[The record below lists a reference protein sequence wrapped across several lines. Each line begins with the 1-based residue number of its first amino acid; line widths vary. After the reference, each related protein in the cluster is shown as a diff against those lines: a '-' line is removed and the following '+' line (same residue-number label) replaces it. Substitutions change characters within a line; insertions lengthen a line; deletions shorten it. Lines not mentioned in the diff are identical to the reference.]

1 MRSVMMCCLLLLLV
15 SAAAGAEGKSEVALL
30 LERVKP
36 ALQGEGEVGGNA
48 QLATW
53 TASTPLCQWRGLRW
67 STAATLPRELPCGN
81 LSAGLAHHPVPDDL
95 LLLLSIPPPGLR
107 PRRPPPSRTR
117 RFLRPRLHL
126 PRPQLP
132 LRAHPPRPR
141 QRPRLSLLDFAS
153 NRLSGSF
160 PLSIWNLCSGN
171 ARLSLL
177 RLHGNALHGP
187 IPDPAALAPNTTC
200 DALSLLDLSA
210 NRLSGPFPSSLVTT
224 AFPALRSLD
233 LSDNRLHAPRS
244 AARRCPSHCLPSN
257 PLTSSAVAAIVIALM
272 AAAVV
277 LASLSI
283 GWAQGRWRRAPLPP
297 EEGTLTE
304 DGEGKLVVFQGGE
317 HLTLEEVLNGHGA
330 GGQQGQLLHRLQGP
344 RLAEGGGSIELR
356 LLREGCCKDAESCA
370 PAVRRIGRARHDNL
384 VPLRAFY
391 PGAPR
396 REAAGVRLL
405 PRQPDA
411 PELLHGHGEQSQG
424 MRPAL
429 TWARRHKIALGVARA
444 LAYVH
449 AGHGEAHGSVRSS
462 NVLVDEWFVARVAE
476 YAVHRLL
483 VAAAVGKADGYRA
496 PELQSRGRCSPRT
509 DVYAFGIL
517 LLELLMGR
525 KASGELPAVVK
536 AAVLEEVTMME
547 VFDAEVAR
555 GVRSPAEEGLLQAL
569 KLAMG
574 CCAPVASARPTMA
587 EVVRQLEEVRP
598 RNSSRPSAIYS
609 PAEPRSDAGT
619 PTAAAV

>member
-1 MRSVMMCCLLLLLV
+1 MVN
-15 SAAAGAEGKSEVALL
+15 K
-30 LERVKP
+30 
-36 ALQGEGEVGGNA
+36 
-48 QLATW
+48 
-53 TASTPLCQWRGLRW
+53 ASYCTVYK
-67 STAATLPRELPCGN
+67 A
-81 LSAGLAHHPVPDDL
+81 
-95 LLLLSIPPPGLR
+95 
-107 PRRPPPSRTR
+107 
-117 RFLRPRLHL
+117 
-126 PRPQLP
+126 
-132 LRAHPPRPR
+132 
-141 QRPRLSLLDFAS
+141 
-153 NRLSGSF
+153 
-160 PLSIWNLCSGN
+160 
-171 ARLSLL
+171 
-177 RLHGNALHGP
+177 
-187 IPDPAALAPNTTC
+187 
-200 DALSLLDLSA
+200 
-210 NRLSGPFPSSLVTT
+210 
-224 AFPALRSLD
+224 
-233 LSDNRLHAPRS
+233 
-244 AARRCPSHCLPSN
+244 
-257 PLTSSAVAAIVIALM
+257 
-272 AAAVV
+272 
-277 LASLSI
+277 
-283 GWAQGRWRRAPLPP
+283 
-297 EEGTLTE
+297 
-304 DGEGKLVVFQGGE
+304 K
-317 HLTLEEVLNGHGA
+317 
-330 GGQQGQLLHRLQGP
+330 
-344 RLAEGGGSIELR
+344 LAEGGGSIELR

-391 PGAPR
+391 QGRRGEKLLVYDYFPGNR
-396 REAAGVRLL
+396 TLH
-405 PRQPDA
+405 
-411 PELLHGHGEQSQG
+411 ELLHGHGEQSQG

-609 PAEPRSDAGT
+609 PAEPDRKS
-619 PTAAAV
+619 VV

>member
-53 TASTPLCQWRGLRW
+53 TASTPLC
-67 STAATLPRELPCGN
+67 
-81 LSAGLAHHPVPDDL
+81 H
-95 LLLLSIPPPGLR
+95 
-107 PRRPPPSRTR
+107 
-117 RFLRPRLHL
+117 
-126 PRPQLP
+126 
-132 LRAHPPRPR
+132 
-141 QRPRLSLLDFAS
+141 
-153 NRLSGSF
+153 
-160 PLSIWNLCSGN
+160 
-171 ARLSLL
+171 
-177 RLHGNALHGP
+177 
-187 IPDPAALAPNTTC
+187 
-200 DALSLLDLSA
+200 
-210 NRLSGPFPSSLVTT
+210 
-224 AFPALRSLD
+224 
-233 LSDNRLHAPRS
+233 
-244 AARRCPSHCLPSN
+244 
-257 PLTSSAVAAIVIALM
+257 
-272 AAAVV
+272 
-277 LASLSI
+277 
-283 GWAQGRWRRAPLPP
+283 
-297 EEGTLTE
+297 
-304 DGEGKLVVFQGGE
+304 
-317 HLTLEEVLNGHGA
+317 
-330 GGQQGQLLHRLQGP
+330 
-344 RLAEGGGSIELR
+344 IELR

-391 PGAPR
+391 QGRRGEKLLVYDYFPGNR
-396 REAAGVRLL
+396 TLH
-405 PRQPDA
+405 
-411 PELLHGHGEQSQG
+411 ELLHGHGEQSQG

-574 CCAPVASARPTMA
+574 CCAPVAAARPTMA

-598 RNSSRPSAIYS
+598 PPPSSNSNIMSSRLRPYITYSS
-609 PAEPRSDAGT
+609 PAGRSTISYPCSAVQASST
-619 PTAAAV
+619 PAT